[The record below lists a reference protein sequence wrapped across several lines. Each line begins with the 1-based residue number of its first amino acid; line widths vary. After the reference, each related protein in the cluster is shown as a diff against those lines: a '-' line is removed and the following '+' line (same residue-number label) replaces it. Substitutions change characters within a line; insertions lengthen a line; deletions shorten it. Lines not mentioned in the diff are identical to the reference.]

1 MTTHRTALPRKRRGF
16 VPARRLSVPGPAGAP
31 GPVGVPGPGYSTL
44 SVLTCPPVTLSF
56 LRPYG
61 EVVRVL
67 RQVPMRS
74 RTAKPTPR
82 VLPYAFQS
90 VRALLQRTG
99 GSLQAR
105 IRRGVTGRMGTGA
118 KMVVGTIV
126 VGGLGASV
134 FAAVTAA
141 GGSDT
146 EVDAVAVERGEI
158 VDRALAVGRIEPLVE
173 VSVKSQL
180 AGVVRRMFKEPG
192 EYVRQGEP
200 LLEVQPN
207 PTPIEL
213 VEARRNIEL
222 REIELQ
228 QLERRRDRLAELR
241 DRDLASEQEFEDAEY
256 SLSEV
261 SLQLQIARERLA
273 LLSEGRVT
281 IGDEAV
287 ETVIQSPIQGFILEK
302 MVEIGDPVV
311 PLTTFQEG
319 TVLMT
324 MAEMDELL
332 FRGTVDEID
341 VGRLA
346 EGMPVEVTIGAL
358 PDTRLDGRLTRISLT
373 GRDEENATIFPVEIA
388 VLPAEGTLLR
398 AGYSAN
404 AQVIIERRSD
414 ILIIPERVVRF
425 EEGGAFV
432 TVRVGPEETE
442 EREIRTG
449 LSDGISVEVLEG
461 LAEGERVME
470 PPRRE
475 IT

>member
-1 MTTHRTALPRKRRGF
+1 MK
-16 VPARRLSVPGPAGAP
+16 
-31 GPVGVPGPGYSTL
+31 
-44 SVLTCPPVTLSF
+44 
-56 LRPYG
+56 
-61 EVVRVL
+61 
-67 RQVPMRS
+67 
-74 RTAKPTPR
+74 
-82 VLPYAFQS
+82 
-90 VRALLQRTG
+90 TG
-99 GSLQAR
+99 
-105 IRRGVTGRMGTGA
+105 T

-126 VGGLGASV
+126 VGGLGASA
-134 FAAVTAA
+134 FAVLTA
-141 GGSDT
+141 GGGET
-146 EVDAVAVERGEI
+146 EVDTVAVERGEI

-192 EYVRQGEP
+192 QYVHRGEP

-213 VEARRNIEL
+213 VEARRAIEL

-228 QLERRRDRLAELR
+228 QLDRRRDRLAALR
-241 DRDLASEQEFEDAEY
+241 DQGLASEEEFEDADY
-256 SLSEV
+256 SFSEV

-287 ETVIQSPIQGFILEK
+287 EAVIQSPIQGFILEK

-341 VGRLA
+341 VGRLT

-358 PDTRLDGRLTRISLT
+358 PDARVEGRLTT
-373 GRDEENATIFPVEIA
+373 
-388 VLPAEGTLLR
+388 
-398 AGYSAN
+398 
-404 AQVIIERRSD
+404 
-414 ILIIPERVVRF
+414 
-425 EEGGAFV
+425 
-432 TVRVGPEETE
+432 
-442 EREIRTG
+442 
-449 LSDGISVEVLEG
+449 
-461 LAEGERVME
+461 
-470 PPRRE
+470 
-475 IT
+475 

>member
-1 MTTHRTALPRKRRGF
+1 M
-16 VPARRLSVPGPAGAP
+16 
-31 GPVGVPGPGYSTL
+31 
-44 SVLTCPPVTLSF
+44 
-56 LRPYG
+56 
-61 EVVRVL
+61 
-67 RQVPMRS
+67 S
-74 RTAKPTPR
+74 R
-82 VLPYAFQS
+82 
-90 VRALLQRTG
+90 
-99 GSLQAR
+99 
-105 IRRGVTGRMGTGA
+105 GA
-118 KMVVGTIV
+118 KVVVGTIV

-134 FAAVTAA
+134 FAVLAAA
-141 GGSDT
+141 GSGET

-192 EYVRQGEP
+192 QYVRQGEP

-228 QLERRRDRLAELR
+228 QLERRRDRLAALR
-241 DRDLASEQEFEDAEY
+241 DQDLASQEQFEDAEY

-358 PDTRLDGRLTRISLT
+358 PDTRVEGRLTRISLT

-388 VLPAEGTLLR
+388 VLPEEGTLLR

-425 EEGGAFV
+425 EEEGAFV
-432 TVRVGPEETE
+432 TVRLGPDETE

-449 LSDGISVEVLEG
+449 LSDGISVEVLDG
-461 LAEGERVME
+461 LTEGERVME